1 MVRLHP
7 RDIPL
12 ALKLVVWEGENHSQA
27 DLAAAL
33 HESPAEIS
41 GGLRRLEACA
51 LYQRAEHRVL
61 RTNLFRF
68 LKHGIRHVFPATLG
82 DPAIGMMTARS
93 IGCLVGKLPG
103 GGHPLHVWPCNA
115 KVAGLVNGHSIV
127 PLYPG
132 VPYAALDD
140 RKLYDLLALTDLI
153 RVSKESEHRR
163 VASTALQGRICPARA
178 LPHPSLQTGPRARPL
193 RLRRRSWRRSAPKRS
208 VARPI
213 SRRRATAQDQRAA
226 GERRRIDPTIHAGR
240 DGCPT
245 PEGGREKRLR
255 EASKFTFHES

>member
-51 LYQRAEHRVL
+51 LYRRDEQHVL
-61 RTNLFRF
+61 RSNLFKF

-82 DPAIGMMTARS
+82 DLAVGLMTARS
-93 IGCLVGKLPG
+93 IGCLAGKLPG

-115 KVAGLVNGHSIV
+115 QVAGLVKGHSIV

-132 VPYAALDD
+132 VPHAALDD

-153 RVSKESEHRR
+153 RVAKESEYRR
-163 VASTALQGRICPARA
+163 VASTALEARICPPGT
-178 LPHPSLQTGPRARPL
+178 LPHPSRQTRRPARPS
-193 RLRRRSWRRSAPKRS
+193 RLSRRSWRRAAPRRG
-208 VARPI
+208 VAHPI
-213 SRRRATAQDQRAA
+213 SRRRATAQNLRDAV
-226 GERRRIDPTIHAGR
+226 ERRRVDPTIHAGR

-245 PEGGREKRLR
+245 P
-255 EASKFTFHES
+255 